1 MNGQDLSNFSM
12 FDLFRME
19 VETQTAILSDGL
31 LALETNANVVE
42 NLAALM
48 RAAHSVKGAAR
59 IVQVNAAVE
68 IAYVMEDC
76 FVAAQQGK
84 VTLGSPE
91 IDALLRGVDQLL
103 AITQIPPIDLEQ
115 GLFPADTPAVMT
127 AIAQILHPSLTN
139 PTNLTNPTSSN
150 TSIDH
155 PLTPLKLPNPE
166 VFPEVFP
173 EIIPEPLLEITP
185 EVLPKITLEITPN
198 YAPEAN
204 STNSEVTPDFASSSR
219 SSDSSP
225 DNPPINPSINSPIN
239 PPINSPIAIPPI
251 NPQSDLLKKNQDSAI
266 APNSSLDRMIR
277 VRADNLNR
285 LMGLAGETLV
295 ETNWLRPFAD
305 SLLQLKKQQTE
316 LASLLDKLQ
325 TSLGGKNL
333 EPNQLAQI
341 KAARDQAGACQE
353 FLLDRLSEV
362 ELYARRSGNLADRLY
377 REVVTSHMAPLGDGV
392 QGFPRMMRDIARQLG
407 KQVRFEILGKA
418 TEVDRDILERLEA
431 PLTHL
436 LRNAIDHGLET
447 PAERIAVGKSPE
459 GTIRIEAGH
468 RAGMLS
474 LTISDDGRG
483 VDLEE
488 LRQKVISRQLATPQ
502 MAVQLSE
509 AEILEFLF
517 LPGFSTAKTVTEIS
531 GRGVGLD
538 IAQSMVQQVGGT
550 LRAVSYPGL
559 GMSFHLQLPLTL
571 SVMRT
576 LLVEIAGEPYA
587 FPLTRIDR
595 VVQLTR
601 AEIHVMENRQ
611 YFTDRSATSAG
622 AATNASKNSSKNSA
636 MNLTKNL
643 TKNSVSHLAI
653 KTERHIGLISAAQVL
668 TLPSVINDTDLI
680 SVIVVSETGAYGNA
694 YGLVVDRFLGEREL
708 VVRPLDPRLGKVRD
722 ISAAALMDDGTPV
735 LIVDVED
742 LVRSITTLLTSGQLD
757 QVSDR
762 QVQTLTQTTRK
773 ILVVDDSIT
782 VREMERKILEN
793 KGYKVEVAVNGID
806 GWNAVRTGVYDLIV
820 TDIDMPRM
828 NGIELV
834 NQIKGNPNLKSLPVI
849 IVSYKDRE
857 EDRLRGM
864 EAGAN
869 YYLTKS
875 SFHDNTLLHAV
886 IDLIGEP

>member
-19 VETQTAILSDGL
+19 VETQTTILSDGL
-31 LALETNANVVE
+31 LALETNVKVVE

-59 IVQVNAAVE
+59 IVQVDAAVE

-91 IDALLRGVDQLL
+91 IDTLLRGVDQLL

-115 GLFPADTPAVMT
+115 GLVPPETPAVVA
-127 AIAQILHPSLTN
+127 AIAQILHPSSPN
-139 PTNLTNPTSSN
+139 NSIIAS

-155 PLTPLKLPNPE
+155 PLTPLKLPSPE
-166 VFPEVFP
+166 MIPEVFP
-173 EIIPEPLLEITP
+173 EIIPEIIPEIP
-185 EVLPKITLEITPN
+185 PNITLEITPN
-198 YAPEAN
+198 YIPEAN
-204 STNSEVTPDFASSSR
+204 SPNAEVT
-219 SSDSSP
+219 
-225 DNPPINPSINSPIN
+225 
-239 PPINSPIAIPPI
+239 PI
-251 NPQSDLLKKNQDSAI
+251 NPQSDLLKNNQDASI
-266 APNSSLDRMIR
+266 APTSSLDRMIR

-325 TSLGGKNL
+325 TSFQQNLAVSLSNSSATTLEGKKL
-333 EPNQLAQI
+333 EQEQLAQI
-341 KAARDQAGACQE
+341 KAARDQAGVCQE

-362 ELYARRSGNLADRLY
+362 ELYARRSGSLADRLY
-377 REVVTSHMAPLGDGV
+377 REVVASHMAPLGDGV
-392 QGFPRMMRDIARQLG
+392 QGFPRMMRDLARQLG

-436 LRNAIDHGLET
+436 LRNAIDHGIET
-447 PAERIAVGKSPE
+447 PAERIAVGKPPE

-488 LRQKVISRQLATPQ
+488 LRQKVITRQLATPQ
-502 MAVQLSE
+502 MAAQLSE

-538 IAQSMVQQVGGT
+538 VAQSMVQQVGGT
-550 LRAVSYPGL
+550 LRAVSYAGQ

-595 VVQLTR
+595 VVELTR
-601 AEIHVMENRQ
+601 PEIHVMENRQ
-611 YFTDRSATSAG
+611 YFTDRSATSV
-622 AATNASKNSSKNSA
+622 ATN
-636 MNLTKNL
+636 
-643 TKNSVSHLAI
+643 
-653 KTERHIGLISAAQVL
+653 ERHIGLISAAQVL
-668 TLPSVINDTDLI
+668 ELPSVINDTDLI
-680 SVIVVSETGAYGNA
+680 SVVVVSEAGAYGHA

-722 ISAAALMDDGTPV
+722 LSAAALMEDGSPV

-757 QVSDR
+757 QVSD
-762 QVQTLTQTTRK
+762 QKVKTPTQTTRK

-806 GWNAVRTGVYDLIV
+806 GWNAVRTGVYHLIV

-834 NQIKGNPNLKSLPVI
+834 NQIKSNPNLKSLPVI

-875 SFHDNTLLHAV
+875 SFHDNTLLQAV

>member
-31 LALETNANVVE
+31 LALETNVKVVE

-59 IVQVNAAVE
+59 IVQVDAAVE

-91 IDALLRGVDQLL
+91 IDTLLRGVDQLL

-115 GLFPADTPAVMT
+115 GLVPPETPAVVA
-127 AIAQILHPSLTN
+127 AIAQILHPSSPN
-139 PTNLTNPTSSN
+139 NSIIAS
-150 TSIDH
+150 TSIDN
-155 PLTPLKLPNPE
+155 PLTPLKLPNT
-166 VFPEVFP
+166 PEVFP

-185 EVLPKITLEITPN
+185 EVLPEITLEITPN
-198 YAPEAN
+198 YTPEAN
-204 STNSEVTPDFASSSR
+204 SLT
-219 SSDSSP
+219 SP
-225 DNPPINPSINSPIN
+225 NSP
-239 PPINSPIAIPPI
+239 NSVVAT
-251 NPQSDLLKKNQDSAI
+251 
-266 APNSSLDRMIR
+266 APTSSLDRMIR

-325 TSLGGKNL
+325 TSFQQNLTVSLSNSSATTLEGKKL
-333 EPNQLAQI
+333 EQEQLAQI
-341 KAARDQAGACQE
+341 KAARDQAGVCQE

-362 ELYARRSGNLADRLY
+362 ELYARRSGSLADRLY
-377 REVVTSHMAPLGDGV
+377 REVVASHMAPLGDGV
-392 QGFPRMMRDIARQLG
+392 QGFPRMMRDLARQLG
-407 KQVRFEILGKA
+407 KQVRFEIIGKA

-436 LRNAIDHGLET
+436 LRNAIDHGIET
-447 PAERIAVGKSPE
+447 PAERITIGKPPE

-488 LRQKVISRQLATPQ
+488 LRQKVITRQLATPQ
-502 MAVQLSE
+502 MAAQLSE

-538 IAQSMVQQVGGT
+538 VAQSMVQQVGGT
-550 LRAVSYPGL
+550 LRAVSYAGQ

-595 VVQLTR
+595 VVELTR
-601 AEIHVMENRQ
+601 PEIHVMENRQ
-611 YFTDRSATSAG
+611 YFTDRSATSV
-622 AATNASKNSSKNSA
+622 ATN
-636 MNLTKNL
+636 
-643 TKNSVSHLAI
+643 
-653 KTERHIGLISAAQVL
+653 ERHIGLISAAQVL
-668 TLPSVINDTDLI
+668 ELPSVINDTDLI
-680 SVIVVSETGAYGNA
+680 SVVVVSEAGAYGHA

-722 ISAAALMDDGTPV
+722 LSAAALMEDGSPV

-757 QVSDR
+757 QVSD
-762 QVQTLTQTTRK
+762 QKVKTPTQTTRK

-806 GWNAVRTGVYDLIV
+806 GWNAVRTGVYHLIV

-834 NQIKGNPNLKSLPVI
+834 NQIKSNPNLKSLPVI

-875 SFHDNTLLHAV
+875 SFHDNTLLQAV